1 MPCFYSEYANVLL
14 PLLDKYSASVDK
26 LGRLLLQT
34 FYSHQMLMPVEERL
48 MNGNLC
54 PFGSRYLIS
63 VYGCSCAGLLC
74 HRIKFFHLIHEP
86 FKLFFF
92 LKLTIHLPECAEE
105 QLTRN
110 RFQGCSG
117 SCTSFRCPACWTA
130 HQKLLPRVFRL
141 LHKLQV
147 YCLFST
153 RFKEMLQWRS
163 HKAWGRAFT
172 LWGDCATATYDLLCS
187 SLFCHWPLYNASH
200 QN

>member
-1 MPCFYSEYANVLL
+1 MPCFYSEYVNVLL
-14 PLLDKYSASVDK
+14 PLLGKYSASVDK

-34 FYSHQMLMPVEERL
+34 FYSYQMLMPVEERL

-105 QLTRN
+105 
-110 RFQGCSG
+110 
-117 SCTSFRCPACWTA
+117 
-130 HQKLLPRVFRL
+130 
-141 LHKLQV
+141 
-147 YCLFST
+147 
-153 RFKEMLQWRS
+153 
-163 HKAWGRAFT
+163 
-172 LWGDCATATYDLLCS
+172 
-187 SLFCHWPLYNASH
+187 
-200 QN
+200 